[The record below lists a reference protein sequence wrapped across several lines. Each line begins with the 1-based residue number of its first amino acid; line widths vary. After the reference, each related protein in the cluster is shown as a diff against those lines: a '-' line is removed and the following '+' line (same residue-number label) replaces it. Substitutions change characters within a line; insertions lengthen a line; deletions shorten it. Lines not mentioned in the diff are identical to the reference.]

1 MSALTFTIP
10 GPMRGK
16 GRPRFVRATGRAYT
30 PQETEN
36 AEAWVRQCA
45 VQAGAK
51 PVEGPL
57 ALILCIFVDIPASW
71 SKSKRAQ
78 AIAGEVRPTN
88 KPDLDNIIK
97 LIGDSLNGIAWVD
110 DKQIVEIKAGRFYA
124 SASCTT
130 VQAVPL

>member
-1 MSALTFTIP
+1 MDALSFTIP

-51 PVEGPL
+51 PVDGPL
-57 ALILCIFVDIPASW
+57 LLVLGIFVDVPASW
-71 SKSKRAQ
+71 SKTKRAQ
-78 AIAGEVRPTN
+78 ALAGGIRPTN

-97 LIGDSLNGIAWVD
+97 LVGDSLNGIAWVD
-110 DKQIVEIKAGRFYA
+110 DKQIVEISAQRFYA
-124 SASCTT
+124 DAARTT